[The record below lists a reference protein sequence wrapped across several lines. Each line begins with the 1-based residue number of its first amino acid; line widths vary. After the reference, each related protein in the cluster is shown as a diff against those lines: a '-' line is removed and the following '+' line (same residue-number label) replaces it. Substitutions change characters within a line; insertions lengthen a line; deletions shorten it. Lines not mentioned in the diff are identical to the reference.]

1 MRTLVVLKRLS
12 EAKQRVRSAKDAF
25 KGTAFEA
32 QLILCE
38 ADLMVARGD
47 PTSALKVLNT
57 VAQGHPQHFAVLR
70 AKAQV
75 HLKARRDRAA
85 YAACYTEMVELA
97 GGDTTSGGDAA
108 AADAAKG
115 EALEELGEAFLNIQN
130 PSQAVEAF
138 QAALDLNPTNALLA
152 VRIGRALV
160 ATHDYRRARDYY
172 EAALESPHLGAQDSL
187 DLRHDLAK
195 LLIKL
200 HKYADAAKLLLAGLS
215 QNAAALGGGSGA
227 GGGFAYGKRRGGGS
241 GAKGNDG
248 KEGQNNSDPS
258 RDVASLLLLADVYA
272 AEGGA
277 GMKQSGN
284 RGGGGNRGRKG
295 QGKSKGASPN
305 KGRLS
310 SAAVGPADG
319 GAGEGFDSDDEPG
332 EAKHGSERGES
343 KGQDD
348 DGGDE
353 EEGSEE
359 EEEALEASR
368 QRLEKSLQDAQA
380 MQLELLSSLQSD
392 GILVRSK
399 PARLFI
405 VYFNAKDWSRL
416 C

>member
-1 MRTLVVLKRLS
+1 VRTLVVLKRLS

-57 VAQGHPQHFAVLR
+57 VPQGHPQHFAVLR

-97 GGDTTSGGDAA
+97 GSDSSSSSGGDAV

-130 PSQAVEAF
+130 PGQAVEAF

-200 HKYADAAKLLLAGLS
+200 HKYADAATLLHAGLS
-215 QNAAALGGGSGA
+215 QNAAALSGSGGGGA
-227 GGGFAYGKRRGGGS
+227 GGGVGGAYGKRGGGV
-241 GAKGNDG
+241 AKG
-248 KEGQNNSDPS
+248 SDS
-258 RDVASLLLLADVYA
+258 KDVLT
-272 AEGGA
+272 
-277 GMKQSGN
+277 
-284 RGGGGNRGRKG
+284 
-295 QGKSKGASPN
+295 
-305 KGRLS
+305 
-310 SAAVGPADG
+310 
-319 GAGEGFDSDDEPG
+319 
-332 EAKHGSERGES
+332 
-343 KGQDD
+343 
-348 DGGDE
+348 
-353 EEGSEE
+353 
-359 EEEALEASR
+359 
-368 QRLEKSLQDAQA
+368 
-380 MQLELLSSLQSD
+380 
-392 GILVRSK
+392 
-399 PARLFI
+399 
-405 VYFNAKDWSRL
+405 
-416 C
+416 